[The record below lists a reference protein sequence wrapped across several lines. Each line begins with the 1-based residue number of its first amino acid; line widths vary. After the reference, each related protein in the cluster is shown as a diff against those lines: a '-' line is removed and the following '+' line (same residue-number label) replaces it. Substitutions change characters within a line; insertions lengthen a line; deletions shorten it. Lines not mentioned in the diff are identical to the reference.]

1 MRYGTISGPV
11 AGSLTQ
17 LGADPMD
24 QHVVMKNKRR
34 PRSAGAKCG
43 QSRWGSLQDACPVQM
58 FHLGERTAWKRVR
71 NARMKHGNPQPM
83 PASTANQGGDRHSP
97 QVKPRLLGRSTV
109 MIIGLDI
116 RQHQN
121 MIVRCNCCRLFGG
134 LQDFIAIRYPR
145 N

>member
-83 PASTANQGGDRHSP
+83 PASTANQGGDRHEPASKASP
-97 QVKPRLLGRSTV
+97 LRPQHSDDHWAGHSPTSEHDCTLQVLSSLWRFTRF
-109 MIIGLDI
+109 
-116 RQHQN
+116 H
-121 MIVRCNCCRLFGG
+121 
-134 LQDFIAIRYPR
+134 RYPR